1 MGKHTVSRTAA
12 PRRTGRKAT
21 TTKVLASVAL
31 VGAAASVAGLGTFGS
46 FTSTTSASQAVST
59 GKVVIGLTQHA
70 TAGTTVAATNL
81 VPGDTVQR
89 AVTLTRSSDTEAFGS
104 VKLTT
109 APTGATTLLTSDATN
124 GLQLKVDQCSVAWVK
139 AASGE
144 LTCSGTT
151 TPVLANRAVTGTNL
165 DLAAATSTLNTTAA
179 ASNLRV
185 SMTLP
190 EAANNDFQG
199 LSSTIGFTFDATQR
213 AANFR

>member
-1 MGKHTVSRTAA
+1 MGKHTVSRRSSSRLAG
-12 PRRTGRKAT
+12 RRGT
-21 TTKVLASVAL
+21 TIKVLASVAL

-46 FTSTTSASQAVST
+46 FTSTTSASQQVST

-109 APTGATTLLTSDATN
+109 AATNPSLLTTDAAN
-124 GLQLKVDQCSVAWVK
+124 GLQLKLDQCSVAWVK

-151 TPVLANRAVTGTNL
+151 TPVVATRAVVGTNL
-165 DLAAATSTLNTTAA
+165 DLAAATSTLNTAAA

-190 EAANNDFQG
+190 EAAGNEFQG
-199 LSSTIGFTFDATQR
+199 LSSTVGFTFDATQR